1 MLVGWRLEQGS
12 YSPQAYLGQMLKINW
27 SKFKN
32 ERGTTLFIVDLT
44 MVNLVI
50 INLLYIL
57 FEWNFTIEFSN
68 ALIQQYAPVFYDWYN
83 THLHRNFYRY
93 DLYFVAVFALEFC
106 TRWFFAIY
114 KQKHHKWF
122 FYPFLHWY
130 DVLGLIPLGQ
140 FRILRIFRV
149 GSMVLRLHKMG
160 VIDLRESYFFRIYQ
174 RYSAVVVEE
183 VSDRVVVNVLN
194 GVQDELKHGTPVASR
209 IILEVIR
216 PQKDVLVEWLSSRI
230 TSASEHH
237 YERYQE
243 QLQSY
248 VNRKVAEA
256 VRNNSEVKDIA
267 GIPLVGSTITG
278 KLETAV
284 AQITYAVIEG
294 MIRDLSSAENS
305 QVISELADVTMDMML
320 LEEEDEDLNQ
330 MSVEMINQS
339 LEIIKEQVEVKRWKE
354 VD

>member
-1 MLVGWRLEQGS
+1 MV
-12 YSPQAYLGQMLKINW
+12 KINW

-32 ERGTTLFIVDLT
+32 ERGTTLFLVDLL

-50 INLLYIL
+50 INLLYI
-57 FEWNFTIEFSN
+57 FIEFNFTIGLVNTYLE
-68 ALIQQYAPVFYDWYN
+68 QYVPDSYNWYN
-83 THLHRNFYRY
+83 THLHKNFFRY
-93 DLYFVAVFALEFC
+93 DLYFVAVFTVEFC
-106 TRWFFAIY
+106 IRWFFAIY
-114 KQKHHKWF
+114 HQKHHKWF

-140 FRILRIFRV
+140 FRVLRVFRIA
-149 GSMVLRLHKMG
+149 SMVIRLHKMG
-160 VIDLRESYFFRIYQ
+160 VIDLRDSYFFRIYQ
-174 RYSAVVVEE
+174 RYSAVIVEE
-183 VSDRVVVNVLN
+183 VSDRVVVNVLS

-216 PQKDVLVEWLSSRI
+216 PQKEVLVDWLSSRI
-230 TSASEHH
+230 TAASEQH

-243 QLQSY
+243 QLQAY

-256 VRNNSEVKDIA
+256 VRNNSEVSDIA
-267 GIPLVGSTITG
+267 RIPLVGSTITT

-294 MIRDLSSAENS
+294 MMKDLSSEENA

-320 LEEEDEDLNQ
+320 LQEEDEELNQ
-330 MSVEMINQS
+330 MSVEMINKS
-339 LEIIKEQVEVKRWKE
+339 IDIIKEQVEVKRWQE
-354 VD
+354 AD